1 MTPAQEIQLFSTLER
16 LERNTTLAIRG
27 LQLMCTEMG
36 IRRELNVVM
45 NEIDQAAAEA
55 ANRVTSR
62 ESSERDVSSDSER
75 DGSPTH
81 VTMPAPPM
89 PDDDEVRHGQ

>member
-1 MTPAQEIQLFSTLER
+1 MTPAQEIQLFSTLAR

-45 NEIDQAAAEA
+45 NEIDKAA
-55 ANRVTSR
+55 TSG
-62 ESSERDVSSDSER
+62 ESSEGADSSP
-75 DGSPTH
+75 DGSPSH